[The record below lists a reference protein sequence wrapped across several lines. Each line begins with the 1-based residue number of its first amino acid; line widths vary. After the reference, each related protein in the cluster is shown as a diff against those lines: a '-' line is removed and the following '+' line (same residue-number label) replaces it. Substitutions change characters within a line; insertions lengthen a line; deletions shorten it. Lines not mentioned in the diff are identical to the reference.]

1 MKYVRSKS
9 WPWPVLRHGSS
20 DYKRSEF
27 QCAPELNKIENTTQL
42 HLEAD
47 FYLGD
52 RNLTDLIAK
61 DHARY
66 GLLVSCSTT
75 HFRKYL
81 ECAEPRIEWYAEDG
95 RLAGRVEITPF
106 VVAHRRIDNFKAS
119 NWHDDYA
126 NRSFTIEPGSVLA
139 IDLSVSYWVVAADET
154 PISSVFQVAADENM
168 ALGAWR
174 CDWQRDPDLVTILL
188 HPAELERFQ
197 EARSRAAASQTA
209 AYILNGVYLPALAWL
224 LTEADRAELDD
235 LSGARWFEALT
246 AALARAECRPLGE
259 RDSDRLLDAQKIL
272 RQPFGRLPLLQH
284 QEE

>member
-1 MKYVRSKS
+1 MKYVKSKS

-27 QCAPELNKIENTTQL
+27 QCAPELSKIEGTTQL

-52 RNLTDLIAK
+52 RNLDGLIAK
-61 DHARY
+61 GYARY
-66 GLLVSCSTT
+66 ALLVSCSTT

-81 ECAEPRIEWYAEDG
+81 ESAEPRIEWYAEDG

-106 VVAHRRIDNFKAS
+106 VVAHLRIDNFKAP
-119 NWHDDYA
+119 NWHEDYA
-126 NRSFTIEPGSVLA
+126 DRSFAIEPGAVLA
-139 IDLSVSYWVVAADET
+139 IDLPASYWVVSADET
-154 PISSVFQVAADENM
+154 PISSVFLVAAEDGV
-168 ALGAWR
+168 APGTWR

-197 EARSRAAASQTA
+197 EARSHAAARQTA
-209 AYILNGVYLPALAWL
+209 VYILNGIYLPALAWL
-224 LTEADRAELDD
+224 LTEADRAEQDELA
-235 LSGARWFEALT
+235 GARWFDALA
-246 AALARAECRPLGE
+246 AALARADCRPLGE
-259 RDSDRLLDAQKIL
+259 PDADRLVDAQKIL